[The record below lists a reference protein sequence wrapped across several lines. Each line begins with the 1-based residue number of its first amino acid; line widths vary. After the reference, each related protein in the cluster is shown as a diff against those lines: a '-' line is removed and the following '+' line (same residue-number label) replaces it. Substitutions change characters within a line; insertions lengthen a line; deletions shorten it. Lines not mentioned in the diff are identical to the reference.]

1 MNDRELRKNGEG
13 YTDLTIYEV
22 LKKMDEEERF
32 YKLLNTIF
40 YLCDLAEFHLENRIV
55 LKDNKTGRIW
65 E

>member
-13 YTDLTIYEV
+13 YSDPTAYEV
-22 LKKMDEEERF
+22 LAKMDEEVRF
-32 YKLLNTIF
+32 HRLLNTIF
-40 YLCDLAEFHLENRIV
+40 YLCDLAGFHLENRII